1 MKAKQPQGVVGV
13 FTGPDGDVIAE
24 VAVFELPSGACARKE
39 GQEYLA
45 RRRLSYEVA
54 RQLCTSFYADAL
66 SEMARDSAM
75 GMLRNKG
82 YKATYI
88 PVGYDK
94 EGE

>member
-1 MKAKQPQGVVGV
+1 MSSTKQPKGIVGV
-13 FTGPDGDVIAE
+13 FTSPDGDVIAQ
-24 VAVFELPSGACARKE
+24 VAVFERPSGACTHRE

-54 RQLCTSFYADAL
+54 RQLCATFYADAL

-75 GMLRNKG
+75 GQLRDKG

-88 PVGYDK
+88 PVGY
-94 EGE
+94 GEE